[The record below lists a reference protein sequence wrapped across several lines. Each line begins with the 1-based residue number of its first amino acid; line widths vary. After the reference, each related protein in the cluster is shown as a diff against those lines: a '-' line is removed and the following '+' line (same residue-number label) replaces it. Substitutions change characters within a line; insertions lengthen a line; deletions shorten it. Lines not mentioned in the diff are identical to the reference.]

1 MIKLLYITPEYAKI
15 MSYAVQT
22 STRTRGEHVDYEEFI
37 RKTVKGGRLS
47 LGRHCMASFEVMC
60 SRACS
65 HQLVRH
71 THLNYTQESQRY
83 VNMKDFT
90 YLVPMSI
97 YNSSEESLMLYMEIM
112 QKIEQAYSELVDAG
126 VPQEDA
132 RYVLPNATLTRLVIS
147 GNFQAWWD
155 FLKLST
161 SKKAQW
167 EIRNIA
173 EEIKKIFIE
182 KAPAYFDV
190 L

>member
-1 MIKLLYITPEYAKI
+1 MIKLLYITPEYAEI
-15 MSYAVQT
+15 INYAVQT
-22 STRTRGEHVDYEEFI
+22 STRSIDDSVDAEEFV

-47 LGRHCMASFEVMC
+47 IGRHCMASFEVIC

-83 VNMKDFT
+83 VDMKNFT
-90 YLVPMSI
+90 YLVPMSV
-97 YNSSEESLMLYMEIM
+97 YNSSEKGLILYMEIM
-112 QKIEQAYSELVDAG
+112 QKIEQVYSELISSG
-126 VPQEDA
+126 VPKEDA
-132 RYVLPNATLTRLVIS
+132 RYVLPNAALTHIVIS

-173 EEIKKIFIE
+173 EEIKKILIE
-182 KAPAYFDV
+182 KAPAYFDI

>member
-1 MIKLLYITPEYAKI
+1 MIKLLYITQDYAEI
-15 MSYAVQT
+15 ITHAVQT
-22 STRTRGEHVDYEEFI
+22 STKTQGETVDYEEFV
-37 RKTVKGGRLS
+37 RKTVRRGRLS
-47 LGRHCMASFEVMC
+47 IGRHCLASFEVIC

-83 VNMKDFT
+83 VSMKDFT
-90 YLVPMSI
+90 YLVPMSV
-97 YNSSEESLMLYMEIM
+97 YNSSEKGLMSYMEIM
-112 QKIEQAYSELVDAG
+112 QKIDKTYNELIASG
-126 VPQEDA
+126 VPKEDA
-132 RYVLPNATLTRLVIS
+132 RYVLPNAALTRIVIS

-173 EEIKKIFIE
+173 EEIKKILFK
-182 KAPAYFDV
+182 KAPAYFDF